1 MTVIKNTLNNLKL
14 VEVCILIS
22 VHIFIFKLFGE
33 FYLHYPKILTVN
45 LFILKLFGEF
55 YLHYR
60 KILAVN
66 LEAADKSETGE
77 NESLFLIWWFQYLQ
91 DSQQVKKQDLF
102 SPTLWYKSESE
113 HSFGISWPNLARCSP
128 SVSIYFVVL
137 VNFRKKHM
145 E

>member
-33 FYLHYPKILTVN
+33 FYLHYPKILAVNLFILKLFGEVYLHYRKVLAVN

-77 NESLFLIWWFQYLQ
+77 NESLFLI
-91 DSQQVKKQDLF
+91 
-102 SPTLWYKSESE
+102 
-113 HSFGISWPNLARCSP
+113 
-128 SVSIYFVVL
+128 
-137 VNFRKKHM
+137 
-145 E
+145 